1 MRSAVGQHYFL
12 VNSII
17 GGFAGFIIQVLIY
30 PFEYFRVVVSNQ
42 IKQQSNSGIIA
53 CVKEAMHQ
61 RGLAGMF
68 NGVSMN
74 LIYMTSA
81 RGVYF
86 GMFDSFKGRMK
97 NDYYKFLWSYVSI
110 STALL
115 VNYPLDTVRKRVII
129 GSNRYKNGRA
139 CLR

>member
-1 MRSAVGQHYFL
+1 M
-12 VNSII
+12 
-17 GGFAGFIIQVLIY
+17 
-30 PFEYFRVVVSNQ
+30 
-42 IKQQSNSGIIA
+42 A
-53 CVKEAMHQ
+53 CIKEAMHQ
-61 RGLAGMF
+61 RGFTGIF

-97 NDYYKFLWSYVSI
+97 NEYYKFLWSYVSI
-110 STALL
+110 SIALL

-129 GSNRYKNGRA
+129 GSNRYENGRA
-139 CLR
+139 CFKHIIDKESFSALFRGWRTIGIQSITFSTLLFIYDRMFT